1 MNITKATDY
10 AFRLLTFLAAQ
21 GGEGSTRDMADEI
34 DVPFNHLS
42 KLVQRLSNA
51 GILITR
57 KGKGGGIK
65 LSKSASKITL
75 AEVYEAIEGP
85 VCLNDCLFHRKSCK
99 FSKKCKVRK
108 CLGQIQ
114 KKIRDMLSEQN
125 IMDLAPGV
133 AVS

>member
-10 AFRLLTFLAAQ
+10 AFRLLTHLAAK
-21 GGEGSTRDMADEI
+21 GGGGSSRELAGQI
-34 DVPFNHLS
+34 DVPFNHLA

-51 GILITR
+51 GLLVTK

-65 LSKSASKITL
+65 LSKPASKINL

-85 VCLNDCLFHRKSCK
+85 LCLSDCLFHRKSCR

-108 CLGQIQ
+108 CLGKIQRQINRMLAQ
-114 KKIRDMLSEQN
+114 KN
-125 IMDLAPGV
+125 IMELARG
-133 AVS
+133 